1 MTGNFTDPTDIQALF
16 SQADT
21 MQGKYDGLA
30 QRCLEHSDGKYL
42 PYVGTAATA
51 RDLAALADALDG
63 PGSPVNYIGL
73 SYGTILGSWFINSEY
88 LRFPMRTFAQPCSLS
103 FIQCSLRYVDWLS
116 ISRTSC

>member
-1 MTGNFTDPTDIQALF
+1 MTGNFTDPADIQAFL

-73 SYGTILGSWFINSEY
+73 SYGTILGAWFINSEY
-88 LRFPMRTFAQPCSLS
+88 LRFSMRTFAQPCSLS
-103 FIQCSLRYVDWLS
+103 LIQCSLRYVYWLS